1 VTEGEEKE
9 QWQEEG
15 FADMDSNKQDYE
27 YVTRTNTHT
36 PQTQSSDSVTN
47 VKSAH
52 TALPKPINIPVANNK
67 PVKIKSVREKVQFAT
82 NGNSTN
88 KQEQIPTPTP
98 TPAPKN
104 GTKLLVCKM
113 KVFGHTARVLI
124 DGGSQGDFVA
134 SQFCYAK
141 KLKTIRRKNVT
152 NITLANG
159 KVTEMCDQTFVC
171 CYF

>member
-1 VTEGEEKE
+1 MSGQSNTNKKGDSNTRGVRGACFTCGAFDHFQRDCPQNQSLYGVTEGEEEE

-15 FADMDSNKQDYE
+15 SADMDSNKQDYE

-124 DGGSQGDFVA
+124 EG
-134 SQFCYAK
+134 
-141 KLKTIRRKNVT
+141 VT
-152 NITLANG
+152 R
-159 KVTEMCDQTFVC
+159 
-171 CYF
+171 